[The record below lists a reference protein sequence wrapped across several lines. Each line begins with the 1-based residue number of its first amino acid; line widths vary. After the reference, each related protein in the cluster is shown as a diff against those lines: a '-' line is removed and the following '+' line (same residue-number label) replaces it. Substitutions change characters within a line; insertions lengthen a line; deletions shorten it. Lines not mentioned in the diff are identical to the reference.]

1 MDECAETICDMFEM
15 ARKSPDLNIIAL
27 KMSGLIDPPLLEKV
41 NKG

>member
-15 ARKSPDLNIIAL
+15 ARKTDLNIIAL